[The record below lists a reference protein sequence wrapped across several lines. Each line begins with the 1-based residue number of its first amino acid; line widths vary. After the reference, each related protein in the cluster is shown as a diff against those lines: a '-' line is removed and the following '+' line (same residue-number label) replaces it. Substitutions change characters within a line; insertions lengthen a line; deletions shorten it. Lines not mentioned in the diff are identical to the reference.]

1 MKASQLLRPL
11 GAAIILVLLLTTGL
25 SPSIWMLWEHIR
37 YMQFEKEAQLTNLQT
52 SVQAEKSIKVGSR
65 QESQYMPLNQTVI
78 LTYQSISSNRTE
90 YPLMASTPTFAISIN
105 APSLVTASAILL
117 AFAGTMIISLLN
129 AFTSLMY
136 KGITVSVQNPIIFTI
151 LGVGVMAF
159 FAA

>member
-136 KGITVSVQNPIIFTI
+136 KGITVSVQNPIIFMI

>member
-1 MKASQLLRPL
+1 
-11 GAAIILVLLLTTGL
+11 
-25 SPSIWMLWEHIR
+25 
-37 YMQFEKEAQLTNLQT
+37 MQFEKEAQLTNLQT

>member
-1 MKASQLLRPL
+1 MKAFQLLRPL